1 MPGARCRSLNPV
13 TAVACFIQPEKGSLI
28 GCIKIDDV
36 RPIFLMFTMA
46 FCFLL
51 LYPTY
56 RLPIRA
62 RTTITATINTDI
74 LTARSFRQLDLHA
87 GLPTKFSFAIHD
99 VTVSE

>member
-1 MPGARCRSLNPV
+1 LNPV
-13 TAVACFIQPEKGSLI
+13 TAVARFIQAEMGSLI

-36 RPIFLMFTMA
+36 NPIFLMFTMA
-46 FCFLL
+46 FCFLS

-62 RTTITATINTDI
+62 RTTINTDI

-87 GLPTKFSFAIHD
+87 KLPTKFSLAIHD
-99 VTVSE
+99 IIVFG